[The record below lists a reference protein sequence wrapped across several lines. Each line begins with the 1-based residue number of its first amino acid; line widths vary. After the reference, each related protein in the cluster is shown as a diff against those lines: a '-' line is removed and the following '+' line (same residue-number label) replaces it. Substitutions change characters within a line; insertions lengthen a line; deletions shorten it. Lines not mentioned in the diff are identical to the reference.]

1 MCSASSLCIRL
12 FSPFS
17 SCTAGIICQTINRVH
32 CALTAANWKANKT
45 LREKNHNLFS
55 WHICTL
61 HSTYECWPVQLP
73 FSRFHTYAQFYRRLL
88 CFHLCRGVSAWP
100 YIFSMVFAFFRL
112 SCKTSLIAHAFQR
125 RFLIFKLKVAVL
137 WLIYPLHLE
146 IFCSSIFFTK
156 RLGFVLILKLSYPY
170 VVDVAFVS
178 LLHTYRVQWKKRKN
192 CVCMIKRC
200 VSYET
205 LSPNVQLLRSLS
217 TANVARKKEQ
227 QRRQKNYSKSR
238 FLKVCGFLG
247 SCVAYTTAHYTQ
259 YYTNTPHRNR
269 ICHMVEWTFAN
280 SPVSLT
286 LFGFLLVFIAVILR
300 LLFFFSFFF
309 VSVCCAICFTASCF
323 LQQTFCG
330 LTFAGV

>member
-100 YIFSMVFAFFRL
+100 YIFLMVFAFFRL

-146 IFCSSIFFTK
+146 IFCSSIFFYKTP
-156 RLGFVLILKLSYPY
+156 GFCFNFKTLIPICCWCCFCFSITYVPSTMEETQKLCMH
-170 VVDVAFVS
+170 DQ
-178 LLHTYRVQWKKRKN
+178 T
-192 CVCMIKRC
+192 VC
-200 VSYET
+200 
-205 LSPNVQLLRSLS
+205 LLR
-217 TANVARKKEQ
+217 
-227 QRRQKNYSKSR
+227 
-238 FLKVCGFLG
+238 
-247 SCVAYTTAHYTQ
+247 
-259 YYTNTPHRNR
+259 
-269 ICHMVEWTFAN
+269 N
-280 SPVSLT
+280 S
-286 LFGFLLVFIAVILR
+286 IAKCTVT
-300 LLFFFSFFF
+300 S
-309 VSVCCAICFTASCF
+309 
-323 LQQTFCG
+323 
-330 LTFAGV
+330 